1 MKTIVT
7 GAILLSLCTSAVTR
21 AEPEDFTAAYA
32 KCATTQDD
40 RQRLACFDKMTAG
53 MVKKYQATKVSTNAN
68 GGYEPMEL
76 IDLKTDIKSLSGKRV
91 TVIGSLQMLGEMAML
106 KSEPFDM
113 TPIMVS
119 VEKLPREDRKQ
130 ALRAC
135 LRSFCHSSKRC
146 VNWMHEKS
154 IPKRRES
161 RTI

>member
-1 MKTIVT
+1 
-7 GAILLSLCTSAVTR
+7 
-21 AEPEDFTAAYA
+21 
-32 KCATTQDD
+32 
-40 RQRLACFDKMTAG
+40 
-53 MVKKYQATKVSTNAN
+53 
-68 GGYEPMEL
+68 MEL